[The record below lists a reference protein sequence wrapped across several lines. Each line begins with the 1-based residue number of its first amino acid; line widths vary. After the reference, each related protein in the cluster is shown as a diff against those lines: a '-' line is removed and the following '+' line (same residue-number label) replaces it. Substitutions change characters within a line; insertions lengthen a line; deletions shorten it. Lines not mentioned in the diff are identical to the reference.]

1 MNSQATTAAPSAAE
15 TLTPEARSTP
25 NEANATRALR
35 LGLPKG
41 RMQKGLF
48 QLLSDAGLPVRETAR
63 GYRPR
68 IQSPDPE
75 RTFEVKLLKPQ
86 NVVTMLLSGRR
97 DLGFCGAD
105 WVAELGADTAEA
117 EGGPLVE
124 LFDTGLDAVR
134 LVAAAPR
141 ELLETGALP
150 GRPLMVASEFTRL
163 TQRWIT
169 ARGQGDSFVRSF
181 GATEVFPPEDAD
193 LVCDLTQ
200 TGATLEAN
208 GLEIVDELLCSS
220 TRLYARARLLDDPQ
234 LAQRTDE
241 FVLLLRSVLEAR
253 QRTIFE
259 CNVPADRLDAVVDV
273 LPGLGRATVAE
284 LAGGAGYAVKAA
296 VPRTELPRL
305 IPLVRARGGTDL
317 LVSSLDQVLP

>member
-1 MNSQATTAAPSAAE
+1 MNSIASTATALESSTASDPRPLPAAR
-15 TLTPEARSTP
+15 P
-25 NEANATRALR
+25 LR

-41 RMQKGLF
+41 RMQRGLY
-48 QLLSDAGLPVRETAR
+48 QLLADAGLPVRDTAR
-63 GYRPR
+63 GYRPQ
-68 IQSPDPE
+68 IQSRDSD
-75 RTFEVKLLKPQ
+75 RSFEVKLLKPQ
-86 NVVTMLLSGRR
+86 NVVSMLQAGRR

-105 WVAELGADTAEA
+105 WVAELDQADAERST
-117 EGGPLVE
+117 PRLVE
-124 LFDTGLDAVR
+124 LFDTDLDPVR

-141 ELLETGALP
+141 ALLESGALP
-150 GRPLMVASEFTRL
+150 SRPLVVASEFERL
-163 TQRWIT
+163 SRRWIET
-169 ARGQGDSFVRSF
+169 RNQGDTFVRSF

-193 LVCDLTQ
+193 LVLDLTQ

-208 GLEIVDELLCSS
+208 GLTVVDELLCSS
-220 TRLYARARLLDDPQ
+220 TRLYAREDLLDDPR
-234 LAQRTDE
+234 LAERADE

-253 QRTIFE
+253 RRTIFE
-259 CNVPADRLDAVVDV
+259 CNVPGDRLEAVVDV

-296 VPRTELPRL
+296 VPRAELPRL